1 MTTQESTIQHLN
13 ENTFDE
19 AVSQSE
25 QPLLVDFWAPWCGP
39 CQAFG
44 SILDKAAAQLG
55 DDAIVAKVNVD
66 DLRDIALEYRVTSI
80 PTVLYFADGQLQ
92 HREAGIVQ
100 ENAIVDRVNS
110 FTANA

>member
-1 MTTQESTIQHLN
+1 MSKHVRDIQSVTEFEQLITQKATP
-13 ENTFDE
+13 
-19 AVSQSE
+19 VV
-25 QPLLVDFWAPWCGP
+25 VDFWAPWCGP

-44 SILDKAAAQLG
+44 NILDKAAAQLE

-66 DLRDIALEYRVTSI
+66 DLRDIALKYRVTSI